1 MVVAGVGGLRCSSNQ
16 EDGIVVGVGELAFTG
31 EGMYDRELRAPR
43 RRKYIRGRS
52 AGGRRVQRKEAD
64 GSGAEGLGA
73 LFACPVRVRE
83 RLNARAK
90 VGVVIRLPM
99 TGSARHGRSDV
110 DGRGRGSSIFK

>member
-1 MVVAGVGGLRCSSNQ
+1 M
-16 EDGIVVGVGELAFTG
+16 
-31 EGMYDRELRAPR
+31 
-43 RRKYIRGRS
+43 
-52 AGGRRVQRKEAD
+52 
-64 GSGAEGLGA
+64 
-73 LFACPVRVRE
+73 FACPVRVRE